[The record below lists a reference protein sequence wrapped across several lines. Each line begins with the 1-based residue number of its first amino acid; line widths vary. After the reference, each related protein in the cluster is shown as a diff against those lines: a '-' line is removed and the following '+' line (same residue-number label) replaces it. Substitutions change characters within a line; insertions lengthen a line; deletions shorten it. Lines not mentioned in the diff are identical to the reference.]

1 MLHLCWEGGGGGS
14 ERAGGGEEGGAESSF
29 LSSGRRGSSIR
40 GVPHSPRSSGRDC
53 PALCHS
59 PGSTI
64 PSQAT
69 GSPKTAGCKACS
81 KDSAFGRVETG
92 LGGCSSFF
100 GWDRLLASSPVAICS
115 SEPSQCLGQSLGT
128 LTRMLRDIST
138 PAQGFQG
145 SSSILGLAPSRAG
158 MSKPGSIRCWQRC
171 RMRCFGIWEP
181 SCSLLLPAGTGLDA
195 FLSISS
201 FLCLWQLEAASDPS
215 LCFIRLKFL
224 ASDSR

>member
-1 MLHLCWEGGGGGS
+1 M
-14 ERAGGGEEGGAESSF
+14 
-29 LSSGRRGSSIR
+29 
-40 GVPHSPRSSGRDC
+40 PHSPRSSGGDC

-81 KDSAFGRVETG
+81 KDTAFGRVETG

-100 GWDRLLASSPVAICS
+100 GWDRLLAPSPVAICS
-115 SEPSQCLGQSLGT
+115 SEPSRWLPALPRQRLGT
-128 LTRMLRDIST
+128 LTRMLRDISI

-145 SSSILGLAPSRAG
+145 SSNILGLAPSRAG
-158 MSKPGSIRCWQRC
+158 MSKPRSIRCWQRC

-181 SCSLLLPAGTGLDA
+181 PCSLLLPAGTGLDA

-201 FLCLWQLEAASDPS
+201 FLWLWQLEAASDPS